1 MAEDSELLHRSV
13 ERPEVFEDIFDRHY
27 DNILR
32 FARQRAGHDVGEDIA
47 ARTFE
52 IAFARRGSFD
62 PAYRSARPWLLGIC
76 SNLIRHHF
84 RDEQAHLRGLARL
97 PPDPDLDGVDDP
109 DRADA
114 ARLRPLVFEAIGALR
129 PDDRDTFLLFAL
141 ADASYQQIAE
151 ALGVPVGTV
160 RSRINR
166 ARRLLRERLGGQVA
180 ITTQMND
187 ERSDG

>member
-1 MAEDSELLHRSV
+1 VPEDPELLRRSV
-13 ERPEVFEDIFDRHY
+13 ERPEVFEGIFERHY

-52 IAFARRGSFD
+52 IAFARRASFD

-76 SNLIRHHF
+76 SNLIRHQF

-97 PPDPDLDGVDDP
+97 PLDPDLEGIDDP

-114 ARLRPLVFEAIGALR
+114 ARLRPLVFEAIRELR
-129 PDDRDTFLLFAL
+129 PEDRDTFLLFAL
-141 ADASYQQIAE
+141 ADASYQQISE

-160 RSRINR
+160 RSRLNR
-166 ARRLLRERLGGQVA
+166 ARRILRERLGGQVA
-180 ITTQMND
+180 ITSEMND
-187 ERSDG
+187 EGSDG